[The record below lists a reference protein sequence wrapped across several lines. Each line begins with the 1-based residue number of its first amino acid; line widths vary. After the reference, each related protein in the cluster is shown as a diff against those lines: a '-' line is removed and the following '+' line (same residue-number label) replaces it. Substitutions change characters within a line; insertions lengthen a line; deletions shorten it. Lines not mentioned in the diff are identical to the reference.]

1 MWVAWIFIVLAVIAA
16 LSAGM
21 ALGLHLLKPDW
32 SERRRVLWSGTIAA
46 LLPMSVA
53 FGGFFY
59 GAEDVLSGGGEDF
72 VIGLM
77 ALVALQVM
85 LWAIICLPPAWF
97 VTSRLSP
104 KDRIPELPSFD
115 APELLT
121 G

>member
-77 ALVALQVM
+77 ALLSRFRSM
-85 LWAIICLPPAWF
+85 LNRRIVSNSNRLAGKQFSII
-97 VTSRLSP
+97 
-104 KDRIPELPSFD
+104 
-115 APELLT
+115 LLAM
-121 G
+121 

>member
-77 ALVALQVM
+77 ALLALQVM
-85 LWAIICLPPAWF
+85 LWAIICLPPAWL
-97 VTSRLSP
+97 VTSRLSTGHSAP
-104 KDRIPELPSFD
+104 ALG
-115 APELLT
+115 APEDPDLLA